1 MARYI
6 DKDIAVS
13 IVRLCFS
20 EHGKFETHSSLM
32 NFICT
37 SLSADVTTADVKPV
51 VHAHWIK
58 AFFPGSVECNLP
70 ILLDVTCSHCAFKMW
85 ELYPYCPNC
94 GAKMD
99 EEEDNE

>member
-1 MARYI
+1 MASYI

-13 IVRLCFS
+13 IVRLCFA

-51 VHAHWIK
+51 VHAHRVHDFIDADWNC
-58 AFFPGSVECNLP
+58 GVEIHCGWVCSNCNWYAEMESK
-70 ILLDVTCSHCAFKMW
+70 TK
-85 ELYPYCPNC
+85 YCPHC
-94 GAKMD
+94 GAIMD
-99 EEEDNE
+99 EEVE

>member
-1 MARYI
+1 MASYI

-32 NFICT
+32 NYICN

-51 VHAHWIK
+51 VHAHWRRLSDTWCK
-58 AFFPGSVECNLP
+58 
-70 ILLDVTCSHCAFKMW
+70 CSHCGYEMLRS
-85 ELYPYCPNC
+85 EPRVYCPVC
-94 GAKMD
+94 GAIMD
-99 EEEDNE
+99 EEANNED